1 LAAEIAG
8 QIDGDAHAALK
19 PGDETTPAFTAI
31 RDRLDAFRTA
41 NPEIAYIYTMRKAGS
56 ATEYVVDA
64 DYGSDDSA
72 PAIGIEYIPQDS
84 DTAFLDGFTRPSAAI
99 YITVSG
105 YAPIKGATG
114 GDVTGVVC
122 LDTESLVTPE
132 RVKALATEAAALIDG
147 DAIATLKPGD
157 EKTPAFTAIR
167 DRLAAFRDANPGV
180 IYVYTMRNV
189 NGTVEYVVDADY
201 GSVDTPGIGEVCNDT
216 GAAMLAGFKEA
227 SAESAFVTEQW
238 GNETATTLS
247 GYAPVKDSTGAV
259 VGLVGVDMGRLW

>member
-1 LAAEIAG
+1 MAHQQHGSHLLIVVDMQNDFITGALGTPEARAVLPHVIQRVQDFKGPVLFTRDSHGADYPATQEGRLLPVTHCQEGTEGWQIQEDLEALAAEIAG

-19 PGDETTPAFTAI
+19 PGDET
-31 RDRLDAFRTA
+31 
-41 NPEIAYIYTMRKAGS
+41 
-56 ATEYVVDA
+56 
-64 DYGSDDSA
+64 
-72 PAIGIEYIPQDS
+72 
-84 DTAFLDGFTRPSAAI
+84 
-99 YITVSG
+99 
-105 YAPIKGATG
+105 
-114 GDVTGVVC
+114 
-122 LDTESLVTPE
+122 
-132 RVKALATEAAALIDG
+132 
-147 DAIATLKPGD
+147 
-157 EKTPAFTAIR
+157 TPAFTAIR